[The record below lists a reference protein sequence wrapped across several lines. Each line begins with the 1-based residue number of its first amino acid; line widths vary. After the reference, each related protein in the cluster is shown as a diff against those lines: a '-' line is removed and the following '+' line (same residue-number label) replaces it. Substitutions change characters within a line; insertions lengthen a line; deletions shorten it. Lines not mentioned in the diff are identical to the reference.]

1 MLLQIPAL
9 VGLLALEGACLAAI
23 HRRGE
28 TQVRDAL
35 ACWRV
40 VPRGLTMGACGLAGS
55 GVAAPALAPRP
66 GPLRVLRQDPG
77 PVSRAYTRCML
88 AHSRHSRA
96 PALPQAS
103 ERGGDCDGANRALS
117 LLASVLFLGTPYF
130 LCRWVLHCERVM
142 GAWASTLLAEEA
154 ERARHDGRAWLRAAR
169 SALARSGAAD

>member
-1 MLLQIPAL
+1 
-9 VGLLALEGACLAAI
+9 
-23 HRRGE
+23 
-28 TQVRDAL
+28 
-35 ACWRV
+35 
-40 VPRGLTMGACGLAGS
+40 
-55 GVAAPALAPRP
+55 
-66 GPLRVLRQDPG
+66 
-77 PVSRAYTRCML
+77 ML

-154 ERARHDGRAWLRAAR
+154 ERARHDGRAWLRAHAVR
-169 SALARSGAAD
+169 LRGAALQIEAWPALCSGPL